1 MYKPATI
8 AEFEIWLR
16 SSKRG
21 ERYVYHVGHL
31 AQDRV
36 EEISERPIEPLNSL
50 AERLMSRSNE
60 GLVALVQRRQPGDN
74 TVFLYEA
81 VKL

>member
-1 MYKPATI
+1 MYKPVTI

-16 SSKRG
+16 ASKRG

-50 AERLMSRSNE
+50 AERIMSRSSE
-60 GLVALVQRRQPGDN
+60 GLVTLVQRRQPGDASL
-74 TVFLYEA
+74 FMYEA